1 MLPSSRLPSRRVFLR
16 RLGLIALLA
25 ALLVGA
31 SLGLGAAGYHWL
43 AGLGWLDAFLNA
55 AMILTGMGPV
65 NPVTRPAGKIFAAFY
80 ALFSGVAFL
89 TGVAMLLA
97 PVVHRVL
104 HRYHLDL
111 EDDRPRR

>member
-1 MLPSSRLPSRRVFLR
+1 MHHPSRLPSRRIFLR
-16 RLGLIALLA
+16 RLGLTALLA
-25 ALLVGA
+25 TLLVSV
-31 SLGLGAAGYHWL
+31 SLGLGVVGYHFL

-55 AMILTGMGPV
+55 SMILTGMGPV
-65 NPVTRPAGKIFAAFY
+65 NPIANPAGKLFASFY

-89 TGVAMLLA
+89 TGVAMLLS

-111 EDDRPRR
+111 DDDR